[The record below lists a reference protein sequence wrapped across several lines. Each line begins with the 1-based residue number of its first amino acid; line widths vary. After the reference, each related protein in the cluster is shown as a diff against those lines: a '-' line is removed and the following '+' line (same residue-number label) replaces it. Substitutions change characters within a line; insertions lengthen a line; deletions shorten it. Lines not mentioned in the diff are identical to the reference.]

1 MKLFVKTQE
10 NMSCRDSCAIADL
23 DNDTVIITGGSWMN
37 TNQIVSVYN
46 EEGHVGNLENL
57 NPGRH
62 HHACTSY
69 TSNGSKVS
77 VMQGHSFEKYG
88 LMGLLCDSKTG
99 RKLLLGKKPS

>member
-1 MKLFVKTQE
+1 MRLFVKTQE
-10 NMSCRDSCAIADL
+10 HVSFRDSCAIADL
-23 DNDTVIITGGSWMN
+23 ENDRVIITGGSWLN
-37 TNQIVSVYN
+37 TGEIVSVYN

-77 VMQGHSFEKYG
+77 VIQGYSFEKYG
-88 LMGLLCDSKTG
+88 LMGNNVDNKVDMSDSDI
-99 RKLLLGKKPS
+99 